1 MPSVKV
7 ATCCYCG
14 TKAAL
19 VLSGDVR
26 HELACSTCGAPLSQ
40 MKMLRSQP
48 ALVTA
53 PTAAPTRPRPQ
64 KARKDSDKPK
74 RNRPKKKIKF
84 SVLGRKALHEIWDVI
99 EDIFD

>member
-1 MPSVKV
+1 MAAVKV
-7 ATCCYCG
+7 ATCCYCS

-26 HELACSTCGAPLSQ
+26 HELACSNCGAPLSQ

-48 ALVTA
+48 VQVTA
-53 PTAAPTRPRPQ
+53 RAGEPTRPRPEKKRKKPE
-64 KARKDSDKPK
+64 KAR
-74 RNRPKKKIKF
+74 RNRPKKKSKF
-84 SVLGRKALHEIWDVI
+84 SVLGRKSLYEMWDVI